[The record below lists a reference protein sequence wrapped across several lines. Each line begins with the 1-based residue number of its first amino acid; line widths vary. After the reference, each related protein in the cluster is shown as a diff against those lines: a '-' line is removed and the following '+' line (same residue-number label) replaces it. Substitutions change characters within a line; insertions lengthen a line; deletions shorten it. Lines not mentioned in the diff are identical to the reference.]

1 MQYKGAVFFDYDGT
15 LADGEIGIPLPTEA
29 TKNAIAAF
37 QKKGY
42 LAILATG
49 RAKSYVYDTG
59 VNFDGMVTSNGTFAE
74 VGGEVIYDHPI
85 GDDLLIRLRAELDR
99 MGIAYGIDNPERCY
113 TPDIKSPVFQ
123 HWLNTFAILE
133 SSFRNIEPGELPR
146 GYKLSVLFNAY
157 EEIDELREK
166 FGKELSFDCQRV
178 FKCADVNIL
187 GFNKSSGV
195 KAICEHFNLPIENTY
210 AFGDGMNDYGMLECV
225 GHGIAMGHHAEALE
239 ECAEF
244 ITRTVQEEGIE
255 YGLKHYGL
263 ID

>member
-1 MQYKGAVFFDYDGT
+1 MKYRGAVFFDYDGT

-37 QKKGY
+37 QEKGY

-59 VNFDGMVTSNGTFAE
+59 VRFDGMVTSNGTFAE
-74 VGGEVIYDHPI
+74 VDGEVIVDHPI
-85 GDDLLIRLRAELDR
+85 GSDLLTRLRNDLER
-99 MGIAYGIDNPERCY
+99 MGIAYGVDNPEKCL

-123 HWLNTFAILE
+123 HWLNTFDIRE
-133 SSFRNIEPGELPR
+133 DSFRNILPGETIR

-157 EEIDELREK
+157 EEIDELRAK
-166 FGKELSFDCQRV
+166 YGQDLSFDCQRV

-187 GFNKSSGV
+187 GFNKGAGV
-195 KAICEHFNLPIENTY
+195 KAICEHFGLPLENTY
-210 AFGDGMNDYGMLECV
+210 AFGDGMNDYDMLKCV

-244 ITRTVQEEGIE
+244 ITKGVQEEGIE
-255 YGLKHYGL
+255 YGLRHYGL